1 MEQRPKIGLV
11 IGSEG
16 LKALAALPAIEF
28 MQQNGLSPDLV
39 IGCGGGGLIA
49 AFLGAGYSMP
59 QVEKGFCSVQEA
71 RNTTATNNRVLT
83 GLMDQR
89 PESFKLG
96 SGLYNPSKQ
105 QRVYE
110 RIFNDLQ
117 LEDLNPK
124 VVIQTVDIQ
133 NGDPFCLEDG
143 PVSQA
148 VYATSSH
155 FPLMPPLRK
164 GNRLLVDGSYSAP
177 LPIMEAVNRGMDLIV
192 GIYVEDDFSPL
203 PGGLSQCYMNV
214 VSTFRKSLFKAQQF
228 QAIDLHDFEIMTIYI
243 PGNRVSGK
251 NTIPE
256 IIDSGKQAL
265 EVHKQAITN
274 AATQFTNIGRMQ
286 FSLHRT

>member
-28 MQQNGLSPDLV
+28 MEQNGLSPDLV

-71 RNTTATNNRVLT
+71 RDRTGTNKQVLS

-110 RIFNDLQ
+110 RIFKDLK

-124 VVIQTVDIQ
+124 VIIQTVDIQ
-133 NGDPFCLEDG
+133 TGEPFSLEDG
-143 PVSQA
+143 LVSQA
-148 VYATSSH
+148 VYATSAH
-155 FPLMPPLRK
+155 FPLMPPLRR
-164 GNRLLVDGSYSAP
+164 GNRLLVDGSYCNP
-177 LPIMEAVNRGMDLIV
+177 LPILEAVNRGMDLIV

-243 PGNRVSGK
+243 PEEHVSGK
-251 NTIPE
+251 TSIPD
-256 IIDSGKQAL
+256 IIGSGKQAL
-265 EVHKQAITN
+265 EVHKKAIVN
-274 AATQFTNIGRMQ
+274 AATQFASMDRMQ
-286 FSLHRT
+286 FTLHPT